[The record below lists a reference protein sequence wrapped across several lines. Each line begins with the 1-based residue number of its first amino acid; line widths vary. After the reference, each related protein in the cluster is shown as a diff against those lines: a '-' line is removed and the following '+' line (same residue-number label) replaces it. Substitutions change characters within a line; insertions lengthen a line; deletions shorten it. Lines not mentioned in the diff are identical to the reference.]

1 MILVLEILPKNKI
14 PLENTSKGT
23 SKYLKKIS
31 DSSQRSL
38 AFGMNHTNLGS

>member
-23 SKYLKKIS
+23 SKHLIYAYFYAI
-31 DSSQRSL
+31 
-38 AFGMNHTNLGS
+38 